1 MNKSKRLYARGENTG
16 WYTAFLCFQKDLVMG
31 VREAF
36 FHHMKRLCLT
46 TYFVYLAHS
55 YPIEIYIFYT
65 KEGVVGRIL
74 KVVHKKRCEMSTG
87 DSKKL
92 VQDDE
97 QRGE

>member
-1 MNKSKRLYARGENTG
+1 MLWECG
-16 WYTAFLCFQKDLVMG
+16 
-31 VREAF
+31 EAF

-46 TYFVYLAHS
+46 TYFVYLAHN

-74 KVVHKKRCEMSTG
+74 KVVHKKRCEMGTG
-87 DSKKL
+87 DPKKL